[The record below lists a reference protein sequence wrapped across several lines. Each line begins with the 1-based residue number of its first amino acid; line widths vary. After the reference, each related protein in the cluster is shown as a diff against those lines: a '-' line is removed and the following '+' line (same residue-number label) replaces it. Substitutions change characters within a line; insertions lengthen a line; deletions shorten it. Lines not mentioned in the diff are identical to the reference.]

1 MNQKLDDLLE
11 IVVSR
16 GNEQYGMEAVSQ
28 LEHAL
33 QCAILAEQANATPE
47 LIIASLLHDFG
58 HLVHNLGEDAAE
70 KGIDDRHEYRALGYL
85 NKIFSPAVTEP
96 IRMHVNA
103 KRYLCAVDDNYW
115 DSLSPASKT
124 SLELQGGIYSQIE
137 AREFI
142 SQPYAKDAVK
152 LRIWDDLA
160 KVKDLDTPGLDYF
173 VTRMEELTI
182 DSHSLGFEQHGWSF
196 RYQLTLINNE

>member
-1 MNQKLDDLLE
+1 MFTILGLKLIKKYLILKA
-11 IVVSR
+11 IAMKNNLNKVINILSTK
-16 GNEQYGMEAVSQ
+16 GYEQYGNEAVSQ

-33 QCAILAEQANATPE
+33 QCATLAKENNATPE
-47 LIIASLLHDFG
+47 LITASLLHDFG

-103 KRYLCAVDDNYW
+103 KRYLCAVDSNYY
-115 DSLSPASKT
+115 DSLSPASKV
-124 SLELQGGIYSQIE
+124 SLELQGGIYSEQE
-137 AREFI
+137 AQEFI
-142 SQPYAKDAVK
+142 SQPYAKDAVQ

-160 KVKDLDTPGLDYF
+160 KVKDLPTPTLEHF
-173 VTRMEELTI
+173 IPIIEKLII
-182 DSHSLGFEQHGWSF
+182 DNG
-196 RYQLTLINNE
+196 

>member
-1 MNQKLDDLLE
+1 MNKKIDDILE
-11 IVVSR
+11 ILVSR

-33 QCAILAEQANATPE
+33 QCAVLAEKANATPE

-58 HLVHNLGEDAAE
+58 HLIHNLGENAAE

-85 NKIFSPAVTEP
+85 NQIFSLAVTEP
-96 IRMHVNA
+96 IRMHVDA
-103 KRYLCAVDDNYW
+103 KRYLCAVDNNYW
-115 DSLSPASKT
+115 DSLSTASKV
-124 SLELQGGIYSQIE
+124 SLELQGGIYSPTE

-142 SQPYAKDAVK
+142 NQPYAKDAVK

-160 KVKDLDTPGLDYF
+160 KVKDLATPGIEYF
-173 VTRMEELTI
+173 I
-182 DSHSLGFEQHGWSF
+182 P
-196 RYQLTLINNE
+196 TLKKSTTNL

>member
-1 MNQKLDDLLE
+1 MNRKLDELLN
-11 IVVSR
+11 ILVSK

-33 QCAILAEQANATPE
+33 QCAVLAEQANATPQ

-85 NKIFSPAVTEP
+85 NTMFPPAVSEP

-103 KRYLCAVDDNYW
+103 KRYLCAVDNNYW
-115 DSLSPASKT
+115 DSLSLASKT
-124 SLELQGGIYSQIE
+124 SLELQGGIYSPIE
-137 AREFI
+137 AQKFI
-142 SQPYAKDAVK
+142 SQAYAEDAVK

-160 KVKDLDTPGLDYF
+160 KVQGLDTPELEYF
-173 VTRMEELTI
+173 VPKMEEI
-182 DSHSLGFEQHGWSF
+182 II
-196 RYQLTLINNE
+196 IN

>member
-1 MNQKLDDLLE
+1 MKFNLTNIIE
-11 IVVSR
+11 ILSTK
-16 GNEQYGMEAVSQ
+16 GYKQYGTEAVSQ

-33 QCAILAEQANATPE
+33 QCATLAEQNNATSE

-70 KGIDDRHEYRALGYL
+70 KSIDDRHEYRALGYL
-85 NKIFSPAVTEP
+85 NKIFSLAVTEP

-103 KRYLCAVDDNYW
+103 KKYLCAVDSNYW

-124 SLELQGGIYSQIE
+124 SLELQGGTYSEKE
-137 AREFI
+137 AKEFI
-142 SQPYAKDAVK
+142 TQPYAEDAVR

-160 KVKDLDTPGLDYF
+160 KVKDLVTPGLEHF
-173 VTRMEELTI
+173 IPRMEEVRI
-182 DSHSLGFEQHGWSF
+182 D
-196 RYQLTLINNE
+196 N